1 MRTVALA
8 IAALAVAGC
17 QSTQQAAQPVG
28 NDAILA
34 NAALSE
40 TIRTCWFSGDPAFAE
55 YNYAPEINL
64 ASPRILIVSKSDPQ
78 GLPALVIEP
87 KGGGVVDV
95 YGPLLQS
102 THGPRISADMAR
114 WRTGADGCVA

>member
-1 MRTVALA
+1 MRLALVALA
-8 IAALAVAGC
+8 AVALAGC
-17 QSTQQAAQPVG
+17 QSSRTTTAPIG

-40 TIRTCWFSGDPAFAE
+40 TIRTCWFAGDPAFAE
-55 YNYAPEINL
+55 YNYAPEVNL
-64 ASPRILIVSKSDPQ
+64 AAPRILIVAKADPQ

-87 KGGGVVDV
+87 KGAGVVDV

-102 THGPRISADMAR
+102 AHGARINADIAR
-114 WRTGADGCVA
+114 WRTGASACA